1 MSERIH
7 ETRRGGVLVLTVDN
21 PPVNAL
27 DREVLEALAAAVER
41 AAADGSVQA
50 VVLAGAGKNFI
61 AGADISLFP
70 RIAAGEIPPV
80 PWQESMN
87 RVEACS
93 KPLIAAIHGAALGGG
108 LETAM
113 ACHYRIASRA
123 AQVGQPEVKLGLI
136 PGAGGTQRLPRLA
149 GVGKAMEMCAF
160 GEPLGAGAA
169 LEAGIVDRVVQGDPV
184 EAAVEFALSSPP
196 VRRTRDLQE
205 KLCSP
210 EEAESLADFFRQ
222 SARKRMPHQK
232 APEAAIEAVAAAAR
246 LPFEE
251 GLAAERRLFE
261 QCLHGEQAKALIH
274 VFFAERAT
282 AKVPELAS
290 LPAPPPVR
298 RAAVIGAGT
307 MGSGIAVCFANAG
320 IPVSLADAS
329 PEALERGLAG
339 IRRQYESAVKKG
351 RLDEAGLNQRL
362 ALIRAAESLED
373 AVAEADAV
381 VEAVFEDPAVK
392 QEVFRA
398 IDAAARPGA
407 LLATNTSTL
416 DIDEIAAATKRPESV
431 LGLHFFSPA
440 PVMRL
445 VEVVRGRATAPEAL
459 AAALELARRLRKI
472 PVLAGNCF
480 GFIGNRMFLPYRTQ
494 AVAIAEQGGVPEEID
509 AALTGWG
516 FAMGPLAVGDLI
528 GHDVWLMIRRE
539 ALRRGVPHIPP
550 SAFEDEL
557 PRLGRLGQKSGFG
570 WYRYDEN
577 RRPQPDPELLRLLRE
592 YAAARGIEQRSWSAE
607 QIRERTLLALLN
619 EGARVLDEGMA
630 LRPADIDVVFVHGFG
645 FPAWRGGPMHYAES
659 LGKARVLARLE
670 ALYDEDGPFWKPAD
684 WWRR

>member
-169 LEAGIVDRVVQGDPV
+169 LEAGIVDRVVEGDPV

-684 WWRR
+684 WWRK

>member
-27 DREVLEALAAAVER
+27 DREVLESLAAAVER
-41 AAADGSVQA
+41 AAADGSVGA
-50 VVLAGAGKNFI
+50 IVLAGAGKNFI

-80 PWQESMN
+80 PWQDYLN
-87 RVEACS
+87 RIEACP
-93 KPLIAAIHGAALGGG
+93 KPLIAAIQGAALGGG

-113 ACHYRIASRA
+113 ACHYRIAART
-123 AQVGQPEVKLGLI
+123 AQLGQPEVNLGLI

-169 LEAGIVDRVVQGDPV
+169 LEAGIVDRVVDGDPL

-196 VRRTRDLQE
+196 VRRTRDRSE
-205 KLCSP
+205 RLCSP

-222 SARKRMPHQK
+222 SARQRMPHQK
-232 APEAAIEAVAAAAR
+232 APEAAVEAVAAAAR

-274 VFFAERAT
+274 VFFAERST

-320 IPVSLADAS
+320 IPVRLADAS
-329 PEALERGLAG
+329 PEALERGLAQ

-351 RLDEAGLNQRL
+351 RLAEADAEQRT
-362 ALIRAAESLED
+362 ALIRPAGSLEE

-592 YAAARGIEQRSWSAE
+592 YAAARGIEQRDWSAE

-684 WWRR
+684 WWRK

>member
-27 DREVLEALAAAVER
+27 DREVLESLAAAVER
-41 AAADGSVQA
+41 AAADGAVGA

-70 RIAAGEIPPV
+70 RISAGEIPPV
-80 PWQESMN
+80 PWQDYLN
-87 RVEACS
+87 RIEACP
-93 KPLIAAIHGAALGGG
+93 KPLIAAIQGAALGGG

-113 ACHYRIASRA
+113 ACHYRIAGRA
-123 AQVGQPEVKLGLI
+123 AQLGQPEVKLGLI

-169 LEAGIVDRVVQGDPV
+169 LEAGIVDRVVDGDPV

-196 VRRTRDLQE
+196 VRRTRDLRE

-210 EEAESLADFFRQ
+210 EEAESLADFYRQ
-222 SARKRMPHQK
+222 AARKRMPHQK

-246 LPFEE
+246 LPFDE

-274 VFFAERAT
+274 VFFAERST
-282 AKVPELAS
+282 AKVPELAC

-298 RAAVIGAGT
+298 RAAVIGAGA

-320 IPVSLADAS
+320 IPVALADAS
-329 PEALERGLAG
+329 PEALERGLAQ

-351 RLDEAGLNQRL
+351 RLGEAELGQRL

-373 AVAEADAV
+373 AVAGADAV

-407 LLATNTSTL
+407 LLASNTSTL

-445 VEVVRGRATAPEAL
+445 VEVVRGRATSPEAL

-494 AVAIAEQGGVPEEID
+494 AVAIAEQGGAPEEID

-516 FAMGPLAVGDLI
+516 FAMGPLAVGDLV

-539 ALRRGVPHIPP
+539 ALRRGVPHIPV

-592 YAAARGIEQRSWSAE
+592 YAAARGIEQRDWSAE

-659 LGKARVLARLE
+659 LGKAKVLARLE
-670 ALYDEDGPFWKPAD
+670 ALYDADGPFWKPAD

>member
-160 GEPLGAGAA
+160 GEPLGAEAA
-169 LEAGIVDRVVQGDPV
+169 LEAGIVDRVVEGDPV

>member
-1 MSERIH
+1 MSH
-7 ETRRGGVLVLTVDN
+7 PVSETPRDGVLILVIDN

-27 DREVLEALAAAVER
+27 SVEVLEALAAAVGR
-41 AAADGSVQA
+41 AADDPSVQA
-50 VVLAGAGKNFI
+50 VVLAGAGKNFV

-80 PWQESMN
+80 PWQDFMN
-87 RVEACS
+87 RIEDCP
-93 KPLIAAIHGAALGGG
+93 KPVIAAIQGAALGGG

-113 ACHYRIASRA
+113 ACHYRVATRSA
-123 AQVGQPEVKLGLI
+123 LVGQPEVKLGLI

-149 GVGKAMEMCAF
+149 GVARAMEMCAF
-160 GEPLGAGAA
+160 GEPLSAEAA
-169 LEAGIVDRVVQGDPV
+169 LAAGILDRVVDGDPV
-184 EAAVEFALSSPP
+184 EVALEWARTGPP
-196 VRRTRDLQE
+196 LRRTRDLRE
-205 KLCSP
+205 KLCTP
-210 EEAESLADFFRQ
+210 EEAESLAEEFRQ
-222 SARKRMPHQK
+222 SVRRKMPHQT

-261 QCLHGEQAKALIH
+261 QCLHGPQSRALIH

-282 AKVPELAS
+282 AKVAGLPERA
-290 LPAPPPVR
+290 APVE

-320 IPVSLADAS
+320 IPVALTDAS
-329 PEALERGLAG
+329 PASLERALAL
-339 IRRQYESAVKKG
+339 IRKQYESAVQKG
-351 RLDEAGLNQRL
+351 RLDAAEAARRMER
-362 ALIRAAESLED
+362 IRAAGS
-373 AVAEADAV
+373 VAEAVAGADAV
-381 VEAVFEDPAVK
+381 IEAVFEDPAVK

-398 IDAAARPGA
+398 LDEAARPGA

-416 DIDEIAAATKRPESV
+416 DIDAIAAATKRPESV

-440 PVMRL
+440 PVMKL
-445 VEVVRGRATAPEAL
+445 VEVVRGRATAPEAV
-459 AAALELARRLRKI
+459 ARALELARRLKKI

-494 AVAIAEQGGVPEEID
+494 AVSIAEQGALPEEVD
-509 AALTGWG
+509 AALTSWG
-516 FAMGPLAVGDLI
+516 MAMGPLAVGDLV

-550 SAFEDEL
+550 AAFEDEL
-557 PRLGRLGQKSGFG
+557 PRLGRLGQKSGLG

-592 YAAARGIEQRSWSAE
+592 YAAARGIEQRSWTAE
-607 QIRERTLLALLN
+607 QIRERTLLALVN
-619 EGARVLDEGMA
+619 EGARILDEGMA
-630 LRPADIDVVFVHGFG
+630 QRASDIDVVFVHGFG
-645 FPAWRGGPMHYAES
+645 FPAWRGGPMHWAGS
-659 LGKARVLARLE
+659 HGRARVLERLQ
-670 ALYDEDGPFWKPAD
+670 ALYDEDGPFWKPAA
-684 WWRR
+684 WWSA

>member
-169 LEAGIVDRVVQGDPV
+169 LEAGIVDRVVEGDPV

>member
-61 AGADISLFP
+61 AGADITLFP

-93 KPLIAAIHGAALGGG
+93 KPLVAAIHGAALGGG

-169 LEAGIVDRVVQGDPV
+169 LEAGIVDRVVEGDPV

>member
-160 GEPLGAGAA
+160 GEPLGAEAA
-169 LEAGIVDRVVQGDPV
+169 LEAGIVDRVVEGDPV

-445 VEVVRGRATAPEAL
+445 VEVVRGGATAPEAL

-494 AVAIAEQGGVPEEID
+494 AVAIAEQG
-509 AALTGWG
+509 
-516 FAMGPLAVGDLI
+516 
-528 GHDVWLMIRRE
+528 
-539 ALRRGVPHIPP
+539 GVPHIPP